1 MPFINA
7 HPLRLP
13 ESIQGEGLLVG
24 WSLEAQRARQPF
36 GFSFGQS
43 LKTMATGY
51 LDPVILN
58 GEGHLMTIAP
68 TGAGK
73 GTGCVIPALLR
84 HQGPV
89 IVVDPKGENVAITA
103 RRRREMGQRVVVID
117 PMGITDFPSDTLNP
131 LDAIDIL
138 QAGAVDELAVLAEVL
153 GLASQDPRNAFWS
166 NRAVHLVIGVLLHV
180 LCTEPPGSANLLH
193 ARDLVN
199 AAAGNPAELARVMAE
214 SPHPEARRIA
224 RILEITA
231 SETIGGFL
239 SFAQDMLDF
248 LRGTRI
254 QENVASTSF
263 DLDEVTSGGPL
274 SIYLVLPPHMLES
287 HSRLLRLW
295 IGTLMSCITRRRARP
310 ELPTLFIL
318 DEAAQ
323 LGELPQLRQAITL
336 LRGYG
341 MQTWSFW
348 QDVSQLQL
356 LYPRDWQT
364 MVNNCSVL
372 QCFGALNQ
380 IAARAMSEL
389 TGFGDGIGVLDLDRD
404 EMVLQIAGD
413 QAVVARVPNYLRD
426 PAFAEQFD
434 SNPLHERNRS
444 ILPGSGTPQRLYER
458 PQPAPEVLPAPVLS
472 GVAAWA
478 APAGDTLLAELLAA
492 EDETA

>member
-1 MPFINA
+1 MPFIDR
-7 HPLRLP
+7 PQLRLP
-13 ESIQGEGLLVG
+13 ESIQDEGLLVG
-24 WSLEAQRARQPF
+24 WSLEAQRSRQPF

-43 LKTMATGY
+43 LKTVATGF
-51 LDPVILN
+51 LDPIVLN

-73 GTGCVIPALLR
+73 GTGCVVPALLR
-84 HQGPV
+84 HRGPV

-103 RRRREMGQRVVVID
+103 RHRREMGQRVVVID
-117 PMGITDFPSDTLNP
+117 PMGISGFQSDSLNP
-131 LDAIDIL
+131 LDAIDVL
-138 QAGAVDELAVLAEVL
+138 QADAVDELAVLAETL
-153 GLASQDPRNAFWS
+153 SMASQDPKNAFWS
-166 NRAVHLVIGVLLHV
+166 NRAIHVVIGVLLHV
-180 LCTEPPGSANLLH
+180 LCTEPPGEANLLH
-193 ARDLVN
+193 ARDLIN
-199 AAAGNPAELARVMAE
+199 AAVADPARLAKVLGD
-214 SPHPEARRIA
+214 SPHPETRRIA
-224 RILEITA
+224 GTLEITA
-231 SETIGGFL
+231 PETIGGFL

-248 LRGTRI
+248 LRGTHI
-254 QENVASTSF
+254 QANVARTTF
-263 DLDEVTSGGPL
+263 DLDDVTSGSPL

-295 IGTLMSCITRRRARP
+295 IGTLMACITRRRARP

-341 MQTWSFW
+341 LQTWSFW
-348 QDVSQLQL
+348 QDVSQLHL

-380 IAARAMSEL
+380 IAARTISEL
-389 TGFGDGIGVLDLDRD
+389 TGFSDGIGVLDLERD

-426 PAFAEQFD
+426 PSFAGQFD
-434 SNPLHERNRS
+434 ANPLHERDRA
-444 ILPGSGTPQRLYER
+444 ILPGSSIPQRLYER
-458 PQPAPEVLPAPVLS
+458 PLPPAVPASHGLPIWPAPEA
-472 GVAAWA
+472 
-478 APAGDTLLAELLAA
+478 DTLLPELLAT
-492 EDETA
+492 ED